1 MSTTPAVPKTLDL
14 AKEPIEDPDKDPRK
28 DQRKERS
35 AVRSLLR
42 LWPYVRP
49 VRGRLFTAAVVAV
62 VASCAG
68 LVIPLVL
75 KWMVDGP
82 VAGRD
87 TGGVWLGALFLF
99 LLGVVE
105 AVLFGLRRWLVA
117 RPLAGVE
124 AAMRA
129 DLYRHLQRL
138 PVAFHDRWPS
148 GQLLSRGTTD
158 LMLLR
163 MFLAFPLTFLLVNGV
178 TILVGVIIMLAQ
190 EWTLG
195 LVLLA
200 PAVPVMIV
208 CWLFEK
214 RYSKVARQAQD
225 QVGDLTTLV
234 EESVLGIRIIK
245 GFGRHRSQAL
255 AFRDL
260 SRTLRG
266 TELAKARLLAAIF
279 AAITILPELA
289 IGAALVLGT
298 VQVADGELSTGT
310 LVAFLSTALALRWP
324 IESIGFLLAMSQ
336 EAATATERYFEVL
349 DAEPESGGAGSGAGA
364 ASRTGSGTRAGTST
378 GSGMEAGTS
387 AGAAALHGGTR
398 TTVPHPATAS
408 GADAGAEGGS
418 GAAAAATHG
427 GTPTAAAATASGA
440 ASGKGADAASAASA
454 AAHRGTPT
462 AAGATAGADAAAAA
476 THSGTRT
483 AVPAPAD
490 APDATSG
497 EGASATPGADPA
509 VRRGTPTAEATPAGA
524 LDVDVAAGVAA
535 TARHGRTPTAAAAT
549 ARASDADTGAGA
561 GVAAAAGHGG
571 SPAVTA
577 IPATAPSAA
586 GTRTG
591 GLQFHGV
598 RFRYPDAPADSTPIL
613 DRIDLHI
620 RPGETMALVGATGT
634 GKTTLTALVP
644 RLHEVTRGRITLD
657 GVDITDMP
665 RETLRALVAV
675 AFEEPTLFSA
685 SVGENVLMGA
695 GSGAGEAELNRALAV
710 AQADFTHGLPQGTD
724 TQVGEQGLS
733 LSGGQRQRLALARA
747 VVGRP
752 RFLVLDD
759 PLSALDVHTE
769 TLVEAAL
776 RRVLAET
783 TALVVAHRPSTV
795 LLADRVALLSR
806 GRIAAVGTH
815 HELLRTNAEYAW
827 LMSGTAEGTADRTTG
842 ETAAGTTE
850 EDTR

>member
-1 MSTTPAVPKTLDL
+1 MPTTPAPAADTP
-14 AKEPIEDPDKDPRK
+14 AEEATETEPARS
-28 DQRKERS
+28 RS

-49 VRGRLFTAAVVAV
+49 VRVRLFTAAVVAV
-62 VASCAG
+62 LASCTG

-75 KWMVDGP
+75 KWIVDGP
-82 VAGRD
+82 VADRD
-87 TGGVWLGALFLF
+87 TGGVWLGALYLL
-99 LLGVVE
+99 LLGLAE

-124 AAMRA
+124 ASMRA

-178 TILVGVIIMLAQ
+178 TILIGFVIMLAQ

-214 RYSKVARQAQD
+214 QYSKVARRAQD

-266 TELAKARLLAAIF
+266 TELAKARLLAWIF

-298 VQVADGELSTGT
+298 VQVADGDLSTGT

-336 EAATATERYFEVL
+336 EAATATERYFEVM
-349 DAEPESGGAGSGAGA
+349 DAEPESVGTSSATGSSTDSA
-364 ASRTGSGTRAGTST
+364 TGSG
-378 GSGMEAGTS
+378 
-387 AGAAALHGGTR
+387 
-398 TTVPHPATAS
+398 TAS
-408 GADAGAEGGS
+408 GADLA
-418 GAAAAATHG
+418 
-427 GTPTAAAATASGA
+427 
-440 ASGKGADAASAASA
+440 
-454 AAHRGTPT
+454 
-462 AAGATAGADAAAAA
+462 
-476 THSGTRT
+476 
-483 AVPAPAD
+483 
-490 APDATSG
+490 
-497 EGASATPGADPA
+497 
-509 VRRGTPTAEATPAGA
+509 
-524 LDVDVAAGVAA
+524 
-535 TARHGRTPTAAAAT
+535 
-549 ARASDADTGAGA
+549 
-561 GVAAAAGHGG
+561 
-571 SPAVTA
+571 
-577 IPATAPSAA
+577 
-586 GTRTG
+586 TG
-591 GLQFHGV
+591 GLRFHAV
-598 RFRYPDAPADSTPIL
+598 QFRYPDAPAGSAPVL

-620 RPGETMALVGATGT
+620 RSGETMALVGGTGT

-644 RLHEVTRGRITLD
+644 RLHEVTAGRITLD
-657 GVDITDMP
+657 GQDITEMP

-695 GSGAGEAELNRALAV
+695 EAHAGETELNRALAV
-710 AQADFTHGLPQGTD
+710 AQADFVHALPQDTD

-769 TLVEAAL
+769 ALVEAAL
-776 RRVLAET
+776 RRVLADT

-795 LLADRVALLSR
+795 MLADRVALLSE
-806 GRIAAVGTH
+806 GRITAVGTH
-815 HELLRTNAEYAW
+815 HELLRTSAEYAW
-827 LMSGTAEGTADRTTG
+827 LMSGAAETTETTQ
-842 ETAAGTTE
+842 ETATATTTATLE
-850 EDTR
+850 GDKR